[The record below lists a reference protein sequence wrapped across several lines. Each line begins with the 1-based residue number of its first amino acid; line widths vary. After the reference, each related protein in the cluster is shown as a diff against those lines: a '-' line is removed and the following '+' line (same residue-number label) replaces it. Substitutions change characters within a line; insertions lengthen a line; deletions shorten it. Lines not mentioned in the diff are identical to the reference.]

1 MTFCG
6 IVGGRVE
13 NPRLHQVALFSGLD
27 EAALNLIAQR
37 VVNRTFPANTIVI
50 HEGDEALSLYLI
62 VSGAVKVFLSDDN
75 GKQIV
80 VNSQR
85 EGEYFGELAL
95 LDDAPRSAS
104 VMTTEQST
112 FMVLNKHDFDRILQE
127 HPAIALPIMRQLASR
142 VRLLSENVKS
152 LALLDVY
159 GRLART
165 LLMLAEPGE
174 DGRLAVR
181 EKLTQQELAN
191 RIGASRE
198 MVARILKDLTT
209 GGYISIDKRR
219 ITINDRLPAAY

>member
-1 MTFCG
+1 ME
-6 IVGGRVE
+6 I
-13 NPRLHQVALFSGLD
+13 PRLQQVELFSGLD

-37 VVNRTFPANTIVI
+37 VVNRSFPANTIVI

>member
-1 MTFCG
+1 
-6 IVGGRVE
+6 VE
-13 NPRLHQVALFSGLD
+13 IPRLQQVELFSGLD

-37 VVNRTFPANTIVI
+37 VVNRSFPANTIVI

-80 VNSQR
+80 VSSQR

-104 VMTTEQST
+104 VMTTEKST
-112 FMVLNKHDFDRILQE
+112 FMVLNKHDFDRLLQE
-127 HPAIALPIMRQLASR
+127 QPAIALPIMRQLARR

-209 GGYISIDKRR
+209 GGYISIDKKR
-219 ITINDRLPAAY
+219 ITINEKLPAAY

>member
-1 MTFCG
+1 ME
-6 IVGGRVE
+6 I
-13 NPRLHQVALFSGLD
+13 PRLQQVELFSGLE

-37 VVNRTFPANTIVI
+37 VVNRSFPANTIVI

-80 VNSQR
+80 VSSQR

-104 VMTTEQST
+104 VMTTEKST
-112 FMVLNKHDFDRILQE
+112 FMVLNKHDFDRLLQE
-127 HPAIALPIMRQLASR
+127 QPAIALPIMRQLAR
-142 VRLLSENVKS
+142 RIRLLSENVKS

-165 LLMLAEPGE
+165 LLMLAEPGK

-209 GGYISIDKRR
+209 GGYISIDKKR
-219 ITINDRLPAAY
+219 ITINEKLPAAY

>member
-1 MTFCG
+1 ME
-6 IVGGRVE
+6 I
-13 NPRLHQVALFSGLD
+13 PRLQQVELFSGLD

-37 VVNRTFPANTIVI
+37 VVNRSFPANTIVI

-80 VNSQR
+80 VSSQR

-104 VMTTEQST
+104 VMTTEKST
-112 FMVLNKHDFDRILQE
+112 FMVLNKHDFDHLLEEQ
-127 HPAIALPIMRQLASR
+127 PAIALPIMRQLARR

-165 LLMLAEPGE
+165 LLMLAEPAE

-209 GGYISIDKRR
+209 GGYISIDNKR
-219 ITINDRLPAAY
+219 ITINEKLPAAY

>member
-1 MTFCG
+1 MTYRGTHGRFEATLGCAVLRPGRDG
-6 IVGGRVE
+6 IEPDRATHRE
-13 NPRLHQVALFSGLD
+13 ARLPRKYH
-27 EAALNLIAQR
+27 
-37 VVNRTFPANTIVI
+37 PIVI

-80 VNSQR
+80 VNTQH

-104 VMTTEQST
+104 VMTTEAST
-112 FMVLNKHDFDRILQE
+112 FLVLNKHDFDHILRE
-127 HPAIALPIMRQLASR
+127 HPTMALPIMRQLASR

-165 LLMLAEPGE
+165 LLMLAEPGD

-198 MVARILKDLTT
+198 MVARILKDLAT
-209 GGYISIDKRR
+209 GGYISIEKRR
-219 ITINDRLPAAY
+219 ITINEKLPAAY

>member
-1 MTFCG
+1 M
-6 IVGGRVE
+6 
-13 NPRLHQVALFSGLD
+13 
-27 EAALNLIAQR
+27 LI
-37 VVNRTFPANTIVI
+37 
-50 HEGDEALSLYLI
+50 G
-62 VSGAVKVFLSDDN
+62 
-75 GKQIV
+75 
-80 VNSQR
+80 
-85 EGEYFGELAL
+85 
-95 LDDAPRSAS
+95 
-104 VMTTEQST
+104 
-112 FMVLNKHDFDRILQE
+112 
-127 HPAIALPIMRQLASR
+127 
-142 VRLLSENVKS
+142 ENVKS

-191 RIGASRE
+191 RIGASRQ

>member
-1 MTFCG
+1 M
-6 IVGGRVE
+6 E

-37 VVNRTFPANTIVI
+37 VVNRSFPANTIVI

-75 GKQIV
+75 GKQII

-95 LDDAPRSAS
+95 LDDSPRSAS
-104 VMTTEQST
+104 VMTTEKST

-127 HPAIALPIMRQLASR
+127 HPEIALPIMRQLASR

-165 LLMLAEPGE
+165 LLMLAEP
-174 DGRLAVR
+174 DDSGRLAVR

>member
-1 MTFCG
+1 
-6 IVGGRVE
+6 VE

-37 VVNRTFPANTIVI
+37 VVNRAFPANTIVI

>member
-1 MTFCG
+1 ME
-6 IVGGRVE
+6 I
-13 NPRLHQVALFSGLD
+13 PRLQQVELFSGLD

-37 VVNRTFPANTIVI
+37 VVNRSFPANTIVI

-80 VNSQR
+80 VSSQR

-104 VMTTEQST
+104 VMTTEKST
-112 FMVLNKHDFDRILQE
+112 FMVLNKHDFDHLLEEQ
-127 HPAIALPIMRQLASR
+127 PAIALPIMRQLARR

-209 GGYISIDKRR
+209 GGYISIDKKR
-219 ITINDRLPAAY
+219 ITINEKLPAAY